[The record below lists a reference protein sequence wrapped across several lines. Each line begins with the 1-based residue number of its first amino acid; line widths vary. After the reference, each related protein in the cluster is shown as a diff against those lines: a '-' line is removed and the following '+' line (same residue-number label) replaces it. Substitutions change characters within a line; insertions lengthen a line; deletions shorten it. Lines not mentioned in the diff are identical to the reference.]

1 MKNIWVILKREYLT
15 RIKNKT
21 FIIMTFLAPILITA
35 FYGGA
40 IYVATKGAED
50 NTHKTIYLS
59 SNNALVQKID
69 RKFDNFEFINEPN
82 LSTEGNAISNKI
94 NSDIEEGKV
103 NGWLIISDQ
112 DLSNLDS
119 TELIVKE
126 AFSVNQK
133 NTINEFLK
141 AQITKQILQT
151 KGISQ
156 SILDSAQVKGGISMI
171 EENESGKLE
180 KSSSELKSG
189 IGFIMAFIIYF
200 FIFMYGSMVMRS
212 AMEEKTN
219 RIVEVIISSV
229 KPFQLMF
236 GKILGVA
243 LVGLTQFFAWILLSL
258 VFVLGIGKYLSSGI
272 KIPQNMP
279 QGSMNNQQAIQSLVD
294 QNDLIGHLQT
304 LPYAQIIVVFLLF
317 FLGGYLLYS
326 SLFAAIGAAVNQ
338 ETDVQQFMLPVSLP
352 LVFGL
357 IIAQSVVFQA
367 PNGHLAKVFSMI
379 PLTSPVVMA
388 VRVPFGISWSE
399 IFTSA
404 AILYLTFFIMV
415 WISAK
420 IYRIGILMYG
430 KKPTWKDFA
439 KWIRQS

>member
-50 NTHKTIYLS
+50 NTQKTIYLS

-82 LSTEGNAISNKI
+82 IPPIGTAITDKI
-94 NSDIEEGKV
+94 NSDIEKEKV

-141 AQITKQILQT
+141 SQITRQILKN

-156 SILDSAQVKGGISMI
+156 SMLDSAQVKGGISMI

-219 RIVEVIISSV
+219 RI
-229 KPFQLMF
+229 
-236 GKILGVA
+236 
-243 LVGLTQFFAWILLSL
+243 
-258 VFVLGIGKYLSSGI
+258 
-272 KIPQNMP
+272 
-279 QGSMNNQQAIQSLVD
+279 D
-294 QNDLIGHLQT
+294 
-304 LPYAQIIVVFLLF
+304 
-317 FLGGYLLYS
+317 
-326 SLFAAIGAAVNQ
+326 
-338 ETDVQQFMLPVSLP
+338 
-352 LVFGL
+352 
-357 IIAQSVVFQA
+357 
-367 PNGHLAKVFSMI
+367 
-379 PLTSPVVMA
+379 
-388 VRVPFGISWSE
+388 
-399 IFTSA
+399 
-404 AILYLTFFIMV
+404 
-415 WISAK
+415 
-420 IYRIGILMYG
+420 
-430 KKPTWKDFA
+430 KK
-439 KWIRQS
+439 RN